1 MNHCIPGSK
10 IPYRHLVEQPFSN
23 LKDSEKFVRKMG
35 NLWFQ
40 IKNEKILGGDSKIR
54 KWENTDP
61 IPHLL
66 CSYSNGPTISS
77 ERLWSND
84 LTSISNL
91 VVMLLSAA
99 SLLYRQGVATMSFKA
114 RYTILQKVSFRLKK
128 KRDRD
133 ESLRILDWSR
143 VGFVLRKEFH
153 NFILFYT
160 ILWDHFFYI
169 VATSDRNNSV
179 NFSC

>member
-1 MNHCIPGSK
+1 MVLNK
-10 IPYRHLVEQPFSN
+10 
-23 LKDSEKFVRKMG
+23 
-35 NLWFQ
+35 
-40 IKNEKILGGDSKIR
+40 
-54 KWENTDP
+54 KWEN
-61 IPHLL
+61 IGWRFEN
-66 CSYSNGPTISS
+66 SKVRKYWSNSSSSLFISQWSRTISS
-77 ERLWSND
+77 ERLWYND

>member
-1 MNHCIPGSK
+1 
-10 IPYRHLVEQPFSN
+10 
-23 LKDSEKFVRKMG
+23 
-35 NLWFQ
+35 
-40 IKNEKILGGDSKIR
+40 
-54 KWENTDP
+54 
-61 IPHLL
+61 
-66 CSYSNGPTISS
+66 
-77 ERLWSND
+77 
-84 LTSISNL
+84 
-91 VVMLLSAA
+91 MLLSAA

-114 RYTILQKVSFRLKK
+114 RCTILQKVSFKLKK